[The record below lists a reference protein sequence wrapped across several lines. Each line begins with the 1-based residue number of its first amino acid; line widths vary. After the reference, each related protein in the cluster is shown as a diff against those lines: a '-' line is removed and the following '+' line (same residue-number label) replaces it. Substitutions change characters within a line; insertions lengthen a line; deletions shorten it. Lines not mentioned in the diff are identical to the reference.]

1 MQQRSDA
8 RLARMKA
15 RAPRDPTRARRRALL
30 RARAAL
36 AAVLRDGLASLDAGA
51 ALTRALH
58 LGDAAATELAAIP
71 DTQDLRD
78 SDEALLASDH
88 AGAEE
93 MLEVRLWHAVRQYRD
108 GGGLDWVNAS
118 PAELLAAYLAG
129 AEMPP
134 LPSPGMGTG
143 SGEAI
148 G

>member
-36 AAVLRDGLASLDAGA
+36 AAVLRDGLASLGAGA
-51 ALTRALH
+51 ALTRALQ
-58 LGDAAATELAAIP
+58 LGDAAALELAAVP

-78 SDEALLASDH
+78 SDEALLANDH

-93 MLEVRLWHAVRQYRD
+93 MLEVRLWNAVRQYRD
-108 GGGLDWVNAS
+108 GRGLDRSNAS

-129 AEMPP
+129 AERFFLPP
-134 LPSPGMGTG
+134 RGRIG
-143 SGEAI
+143 SGETL